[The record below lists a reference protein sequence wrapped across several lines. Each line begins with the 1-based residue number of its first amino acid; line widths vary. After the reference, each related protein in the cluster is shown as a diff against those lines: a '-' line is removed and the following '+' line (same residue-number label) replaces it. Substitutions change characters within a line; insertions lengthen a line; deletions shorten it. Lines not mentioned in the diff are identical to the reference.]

1 MTSTRTIRLLI
12 ALGLSGLAGCGDSNA
27 ATTASG
33 TGMLSVRLTDAPID
47 NVQSAQVWISKV
59 YLIGGADTVSSR
71 IAISS
76 TPQQFELLS
85 LQNGVT
91 AALGSAV
98 IPVGTYSQMRLIVD
112 SAKVTLKAPLTF
124 ADGSASKTLV
134 VPSGMQTGVKV
145 NFQSAVQVTPGET
158 ILVADFDVSRSFVL
172 TGVRTAPN
180 GALFKPV
187 LHATVQNVAA
197 SIGGVV
203 TPAASKAS
211 LAAVATSGDTVATA
225 LADTLTG
232 AYKLRFLAPGT
243 YTVSVLGTATGST
256 LVGSKSV
263 AVRAAQDTT
272 GVNFP

>member
-1 MTSTRTIRLLI
+1 MTLSRNLRLLGAI
-12 ALGLSGLAGCGDSNA
+12 ALSSLAACGDSKS
-27 ATTASG
+27 TTASSTG
-33 TGMLSVRLTDAPID
+33 TLSVRLTDAPVD

-71 IAISS
+71 ITISS
-76 TPQQFELLS
+76 TPQQFDLLT

-98 IPVGTYSQMRLIVD
+98 IPVGTYTQMRFVVD

-124 ADGSASKTLV
+124 SDGSASKTLV
-134 VPSGMQTGVKV
+134 VPSGMQTGVKI

-158 ILVADFDVSRSFVL
+158 ILVVDFDVSRSFVF
-172 TGVRTAPN
+172 TGVKTAPN

-187 LHATVQNVAA
+187 LNATVQNVAA
-197 SIGGVV
+197 SIAGVV
-203 TPAASKAS
+203 APASSKAA
-211 LAAVATSGDTVATA
+211 LAAVAASGDTVATTM
-225 LADTLTG
+225 ADTLTG

-243 YTVSVLGTATGST
+243 YTVKVLGTATGST

>member
-1 MTSTRTIRLLI
+1 MNFSRNLRLLGAI
-12 ALGLSGLAGCGDSNA
+12 GLSSLAACGDSNSNA
-27 ATTASG
+27 STTG
-33 TGMLSVRLTDAPID
+33 TLSVRLTDAPID

-71 IAISS
+71 ITITS

-98 IPVGTYSQMRLIVD
+98 IPVGSYTQMRFVVD

-124 ADGSASKTLV
+124 ADGSFSKMLV
-134 VPSGMQTGVKV
+134 VPSGMQTGVKI

-158 ILVADFDVSRSFVL
+158 ILVADFDVSRSFVF
-172 TGVRTAPN
+172 TGVKTAPT
-180 GALFKPV
+180 GAIFKPV
-187 LHATVQNVAA
+187 LNATVQNVAA
-197 SIGGVV
+197 SIAGIV
-203 TPAASKAS
+203 TPASSKAS
-211 LAAVATSGDTVATA
+211 LAAVASSGDTVATTM
-225 LADTLTG
+225 ADTLTG
-232 AYKLRFLAPGT
+232 VYKLRFLAPGA
-243 YTVSVLGTATGST
+243 YTVSVLGTASGST

-263 AVRAAQDTT
+263 TVRAAQDTT

>member
-1 MTSTRTIRLLI
+1 MNFSRNLRLLGAI
-12 ALGLSGLAGCGDSNA
+12 GLSSLAACGDSNSNA
-27 ATTASG
+27 STTG
-33 TGMLSVRLTDAPID
+33 TLSVRLTDAPID

-71 IAISS
+71 ITITS

-98 IPVGTYSQMRLIVD
+98 IPVGSYTQMRFVVD

-124 ADGSASKTLV
+124 ADGSFSKMLV
-134 VPSGMQTGVKV
+134 VPSGMQTGVKI

-158 ILVADFDVSRSFVL
+158 ILVADFDVSRSFVF
-172 TGVRTAPN
+172 TGVKTAPT
-180 GALFKPV
+180 GAIFKPV
-187 LHATVQNVAA
+187 LNATVQNVAA
-197 SIGGVV
+197 SIAGIV
-203 TPAASKAS
+203 TPASSKAS
-211 LAAVATSGDTVATA
+211 LAAIAASGDTVATTM
-225 LADTLTG
+225 ADTLTG
-232 AYKLRFLAPGT
+232 VYKLRFLAPGA

-256 LVGSKSV
+256 LAGRKSV
-263 AVRAAQDTT
+263 TVRAAQDTT